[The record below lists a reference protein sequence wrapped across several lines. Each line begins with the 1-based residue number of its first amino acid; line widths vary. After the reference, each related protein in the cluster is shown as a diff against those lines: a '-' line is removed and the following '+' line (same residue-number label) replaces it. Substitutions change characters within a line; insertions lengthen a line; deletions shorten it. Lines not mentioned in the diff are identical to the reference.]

1 MLWRHRA
8 LEMVMPTDP
17 IRLLKFCQ
25 EIEETP
31 HDRLR
36 DMDREILL
44 GVRASLLEL
53 KRQVDRTLLR
63 LSFVDE
69 QRLN

>member
-1 MLWRHRA
+1 MKTKLSYGDSC
-8 LEMVMPTDP
+8 VPTDP

-36 DMDREILL
+36 EMDRETLL

-53 KRQVDRTLLR
+53 KRQVDRSTAQT
-63 LSFVDE
+63 VVC
-69 QRLN
+69 

>member
-1 MLWRHRA
+1 
-8 LEMVMPTDP
+8 MPADP

-25 EIEETP
+25 EIEEIP
-31 HDRLR
+31 HDKLR
-36 DMDREILL
+36 ELDRETLT

-69 QRLN
+69 QQLN

>member
-1 MLWRHRA
+1 
-8 LEMVMPTDP
+8 MPADP

-25 EIEETP
+25 KIEETP
-31 HDRLR
+31 HDKLR
-36 DMDREILL
+36 EMDRETLL

-53 KRQVDRTLLR
+53 ERQVDRTLLR

-69 QRLN
+69 QQLN

>member
-1 MLWRHRA
+1 
-8 LEMVMPTDP
+8 MPADP

-31 HDRLR
+31 HDKLR
-36 DMDREILL
+36 EMDRETLL
-44 GVRASLLEL
+44 GLKASLLEL

-63 LSFVDE
+63 LSFVDD
-69 QRLN
+69 QQLN

>member
-1 MLWRHRA
+1 
-8 LEMVMPTDP
+8 MPTDA

-31 HDRLR
+31 HDKLR
-36 DMDREILL
+36 EIDRETLL
-44 GVRASLLEL
+44 GIRPSLLEL

-69 QRLN
+69 QQLN

>member
-1 MLWRHRA
+1 MLGQLGA
-8 LEMVMPTDP
+8 TMPTDP

-25 EIEETP
+25 EIQETP
-31 HDRLR
+31 HDKLR
-36 DMDREILL
+36 ELDRETLL
-44 GVRASLLEL
+44 GIKASLQDL

-69 QRLN
+69 QQLN

>member
-1 MLWRHRA
+1 
-8 LEMVMPTDP
+8 MPTDP
-17 IRLLKFCQ
+17 LRLLKFCQ

-36 DMDREILL
+36 EMDRETLL
-44 GVRASLLEL
+44 GIKASLQDV
-53 KRQVDRTLLR
+53 KRQLERTLLR

-69 QRLN
+69 QLLN

>member
-1 MLWRHRA
+1 
-8 LEMVMPTDP
+8 MPADP

-25 EIEETP
+25 EIEVTP

-36 DMDREILL
+36 EMDRETLL

-69 QRLN
+69 QQLN